1 MCYKCHDINLN
12 RGRSYV
18 VSADWIKTI
27 KKTKKITSSLINEK
41 DNKCFQNA
49 ITVPLSHEQIK
60 KDPQRITEI
69 KSFINKY
76 DWEGMSYPSGKDD
89 WKNFEKNSLTIA
101 FNILYAE
108 KEKLYPVYLSKHNS
122 NRKKQVIILTI
133 PNGEGWYYLVVKNRQ
148 RY

>member
-1 MCYKCHDINLN
+1 
-12 RGRSYV
+12 
-18 VSADWIKTI
+18 
-27 KKTKKITSSLINEK
+27 
-41 DNKCFQNA
+41 
-49 ITVPLSHEQIK
+49 
-60 KDPQRITEI
+60 
-69 KSFINKY
+69 
-76 DWEGMSYPSGKDD
+76 MSYPSGKDD